1 MFLKNE
7 IQFYFVLFVFN
18 ASSKEVTYVIFKLPC
33 GKYNSDEVYN
43 IKLIMRLICSDKSLL
58 LLSPSI
64 SYVVI
69 SVLGFLK
76 LFATYLS
83 KENLIERKDFVS
95 ISEFKATHVKNISK
109 FLKYYLNERLQMN

>member
-7 IQFYFVLFVFN
+7 IQFYFVLFLFN

-43 IKLIMRLICSDKSLL
+43 IKLHKIIRLICSDKSLL

-64 SYVVI
+64 SFVVI

-95 ISEFKATHVKNISK
+95 ISEFKATHVKNI
-109 FLKYYLNERLQMN
+109 